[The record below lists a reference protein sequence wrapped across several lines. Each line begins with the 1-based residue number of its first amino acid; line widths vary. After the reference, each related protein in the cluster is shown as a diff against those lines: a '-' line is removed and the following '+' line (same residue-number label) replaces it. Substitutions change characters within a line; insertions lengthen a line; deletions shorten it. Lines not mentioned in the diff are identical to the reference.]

1 MEKIFSLLAKANNKT
16 YGREI
21 TFKDLV
27 LYAVEGINDKDLEK
41 LKDGS
46 LTEMERV
53 ERHLD
58 EYNQKN
64 GTTLSLGEFLIKKLN
79 LN

>member
-1 MEKIFSLLAKANNKT
+1 M
-16 YGREI
+16 
-21 TFKDLV
+21 
-27 LYAVEGINDKDLEK
+27 YAVEGINDKDLEK